1 MTGAP
6 PMRNDC
12 FALPPGVTWT
22 PVDDALARLRGALA
36 CVCAPE
42 TVALMAADGRI
53 LAADARALRDHPP
66 SANSA
71 VDGYA
76 FAHAAMGDGVLPLL
90 QGRAAAG
97 AGYRGVVAPGAA
109 LRILTGA
116 PIPQGCDTVAMQ
128 EDVTVADGAIRF
140 APRLK
145 TGANVRPAGEN
156 LAAGA
161 VAASAGRRLTPM
173 DLAQIAAGGLGAV
186 SVRRRLRVA
195 VLSTGDEVTA
205 PGADAG
211 PDAVFDANRP
221 MLLAMLRRWGCET
234 VDLGVAP
241 DADAA
246 VRAALDRGAAQ
257 ADAILT
263 SGGASAGDED
273 HMSRILREADAL
285 TVWRIAM
292 KPGRPLAMG
301 VWRGK
306 PVFGLP
312 GNPVAAFVCAL
323 IFARPALSVMAG
335 ADWPEPR
342 PIMVPAAFAKRKR
355 AGRREILRARLT
367 DAGAVEVYRSEGS
380 GMIGGLAWAEGLVDL
395 PDAAAEI
402 APGDPV
408 AFRSYASFG
417 L

>member
-12 FALPPGVTWT
+12 FALPPGVSST
-22 PVDDALARLRGALA
+22 PVDAALARLRAAVA

-42 TVALMAADGRI
+42 TVALGEADGRI
-53 LAADARALRDHPP
+53 LAADATAARDHPP

-90 QGRAAAG
+90 EGRAAAG
-97 AGYRGVVAPGAA
+97 AGYRGAVPPGTA

-128 EDVTVADGAIRF
+128 EDVAVEGGAIRF
-140 APRLK
+140 APRLRR
-145 TGANVRPAGEN
+145 GANVRPAGEN
-156 LAAGA
+156 LRAGA
-161 VAASAGRRLTPM
+161 VAAPAGRRLTPM

-186 SVRRRLRVA
+186 SARRRLRVA
-195 VLSTGDEVTA
+195 VLSTGDEVTP
-205 PGADAG
+205 PGAAAG

-221 MLLAMLRRWGCET
+221 MLLSILRRWGCEA
-234 VDLGVAP
+234 VDLGIAP
-241 DADAA
+241 DADAP
-246 VRAALDRGAAQ
+246 VRAGLDRGAAA
-257 ADAILT
+257 ADAILA

-273 HMSRILREADAL
+273 HMSRILRESDAL

-312 GNPVAAFVCAL
+312 GNPVAALVCAL
-323 IFARPALSVMAG
+323 IFARPALAAMAG
-335 ADWPEPR
+335 ADWPAPR
-342 PIMVPAAFAKRKR
+342 PMFVPAAFSKRKR
-355 AGRREILRARLT
+355 AGRREFLRARLNA
-367 DAGAVEVYRSEGS
+367 DGAAEAFHSEGS
-380 GMIGGLAWAEGLVDL
+380 GLIGGLAWAEGLVDL
-395 PDAAAEI
+395 PDAAADI